1 VHIFSIHGAPP
12 TRVHHFPEPDMILIA
27 SLSSPSF
34 HDRLDHYS
42 DRLIAGVSLFTGMMI
57 ALFFGFALLM
67 AKPAYA
73 NDSCGG
79 VNLVAQITDQKI
91 LAKIDEEAAAK
102 PNGNGL
108 LWRIRQ
114 DNLPD
119 SYLFGT
125 MHVTDTRVL
134 TLPANAQAAFEK
146 STSLVIE
153 TTDVLDPAKAS
164 AAILKRP
171 DLMSFTD
178 GTTLEQLI
186 PAEDLE
192 MVKGEL
198 SKRGMPLG
206 AVKMFK
212 PWMLAAMLATP
223 ACEAMRKSEGI
234 EILDISLATRAEI
247 AEKPVLGLETME
259 EQISAMASLP
269 MKDHINGL
277 VETLRMADLSDDVF
291 ETMIALYAEGN
302 TARIMPALGAAMEA
316 KTGKNELDDLEAQAA
331 FEEKMITNRNTV
343 MATRLPEK
351 LQKGGAFV
359 AIGALHLAGE
369 LGVVQQL
376 KNAGYVVEVVK

>member
-1 VHIFSIHGAPP
+1 
-12 TRVHHFPEPDMILIA
+12 MILIA
-27 SLSSPSF
+27 SLTNPTF
-34 HDRLDHYS
+34 HEKIDQHCERA
-42 DRLIAGVSLFTGMMI
+42 IAGVSLFTGMMI
-57 ALFFGFALLM
+57 ALFFGIALLM

-73 NDSCGG
+73 NESCGG
-79 VNLVAQITDQKI
+79 VNLVAQITDKQV
-91 LAKIDEEAAAK
+91 LAKIDAEAAAQ

-108 LWRIRQ
+108 LWRIQ
-114 DNLPD
+114 KDNLPD

-125 MHVTDTRVL
+125 MHVTDMRVL
-134 TLPANAQAAFEK
+134 NLPANAQAAFEK

-164 AAILKRP
+164 AAMLKRP

-212 PWMLAAMLATP
+212 PWMLTAMLATP
-223 ACEAMRKSEGI
+223 ACEAMRKGEGI

-277 VETLRMADLSDDVF
+277 VETLRMADLTDDVF
-291 ETMIALYAEGN
+291 ETMIALYTEGN
-302 TARIMPALGAAMEA
+302 TARMMPALGAAMEA
-316 KTGKNELDDLEAQAA
+316 KTGKNDLDDLEAQAA

-351 LQKGGAFV
+351 LAKGGAFV
-359 AIGALHLAGE
+359 AIGALHLAGQ

-376 KNAGYVVEVVK
+376 KNAGYIVEVVK